1 MQMDKARKKTDKQ
14 LLAMEKDISRV
25 YRTHPA
31 LIEIEKKY
39 QKFMSMV
46 EKRTEGSY
54 RAYINETDKE
64 TKDEL
69 KKVYMD
75 EIKALTVNSKEYKKL
90 IDEITTV
97 LARVNQDAL
106 DIVNA
111 GMLTIYAENYNQ
123 VAEKCRKAG
132 IKVNE

>member
-1 MQMDKARKKTDKQ
+1 MDRARQKTDKQ
-14 LLAMEKDISRV
+14 LLATEKDISRV

-31 LIEIEKKY
+31 LIEVEKKY
-39 QKFMSMV
+39 QKYMSMV

-75 EIKALTVNSKEYKKL
+75 EIKALTVN
-90 IDEITTV
+90 
-97 LARVNQDAL
+97 
-106 DIVNA
+106 
-111 GMLTIYAENYNQ
+111 
-123 VAEKCRKAG
+123 
-132 IKVNE
+132 

>member
-1 MQMDKARKKTDKQ
+1 MDKARMQTEKK
-14 LLAMEKDISRV
+14 LNRLESAIGRV
-25 YRTHPA
+25 YENSPA
-31 LIEIEKKY
+31 LKRVSAEYKRY
-39 QKFMSMV
+39 MASVQKAA
-46 EKRTEGSY
+46 EGSY

-75 EIKALTVNSKEYKKL
+75 EIKALTINSKEYKKL

-123 VAEKCRKAG
+123 VAEECRKAG

>member
-1 MQMDKARKKTDKQ
+1 MDKARKKTDKQ
-14 LLAMEKDISRV
+14 LIAMERNISRV
-25 YRTHPA
+25 YETHPA
-31 LIEIEKKY
+31 LIEVEKKY
-39 QKFMSMV
+39 RKFMDMV
-46 EKRTEGSY
+46 AKRTEK
-54 RAYINETDKE
+54 AYKAYVNETDKD

-69 KKVYMD
+69 KKAYMD
-75 EIKALTVNSKEYKKL
+75 KIKALTVNSKEYKKL

-123 VAEKCRKAG
+123 VAEECRKAG
-132 IKVNE
+132 IKVNG

>member
-1 MQMDKARKKTDKQ
+1 MDRARQKTDKQ

-31 LIEIEKKY
+31 LIEVEKKY
-39 QKFMSMV
+39 QKYMSMV
-46 EKRTEGSY
+46 EKRTQDAY
-54 RAYINETDKE
+54 KAYIDETDAD
-64 TKDEL
+64 TKAE
-69 KKVYMD
+69 KKKAYMD
-75 EIKALTVNSKEYKKL
+75 EIKTLTVNSKEYKKL

-123 VAEKCRKAG
+123 VAEECRKAG

>member
-1 MQMDKARKKTDKQ
+1 MDRARQKTDKQ
-14 LLAMEKDISRV
+14 LSAMEKDISRV

-31 LIEIEKKY
+31 LIEVEKKY
-39 QKFMSMV
+39 QKYMSMV

-69 KKVYMD
+69 KNVYMD

-123 VAEKCRKAG
+123 VAAECRRAG
-132 IKVNE
+132 IKVDE